1 MPWHA
6 ITRTKKKKKNG
17 KVFAWNGALHV
28 FYENELKKWLFFL
41 FLNLYSLFRIFL
53 IIFSFFF
60 PIEWI
65 FPSDFFILFIFAFK
79 WKSIVF
85 PHTTTLT
92 REAFTNENWQVLKKH
107 TEWTCTHT
115 HTHPL
120 LKEFFLH
127 TQIANACNGIK
138 YSTEFDDFVNVPGEL
153 FFLSPEKYF
162 EGRLLIKTCYS

>member
-60 PIEWI
+60 QSNEFSRAI
-65 FPSDFFILFIFAFK
+65 FSFFLFSRSNGNQLYSLTPLLSRGKHLQMKIDRS
-79 WKSIVF
+79 WKN
-85 PHTTTLT
+85 TQ
-92 REAFTNENWQVLKKH
+92 NEH
-107 TEWTCTHT
+107 AHT

>member
-1 MPWHA
+1 MACYNENKEEEEKWKSICLKRSTPCVLWKWV
-6 ITRTKKKKKNG
+6 KKM
-17 KVFAWNGALHV
+17 
-28 FYENELKKWLFFL
+28 
-41 FLNLYSLFRIFL
+41 
-53 IIFSFFF
+53 IIFSIFKFVFTFPNISYNFLIFF

-85 PHTTTLT
+85 LHTTTLA